1 VKILVATEQ
10 WFPDYAG
17 GVGRVAEQTS
27 RALVGRGHDVVV
39 IAPSSDGRNAQDAL
53 PGVDVRRVLRRGW
66 LPKTF
71 TDAGEV
77 ARAVRRLGLG
87 DADVAVAHH
96 PTSVVGIAR
105 AAPNVPIAYVFH
117 ASALREARQ
126 RRARGVGPAQSVR
139 SHIVEPELRRLERAA
154 ARRSERVLV
163 LSEFSRELFGEDHPA
178 RASRVEIVGGGVDT
192 RVFRPAEDREALRR
206 RLGIAPEE
214 RILVTV
220 RRLVHRTGVDLLLD
234 ALAQPSLR
242 DSRTRAVI
250 IGEGELRPALERR
263 RDALGLGMRAQLLG
277 RLPDDEVRDWYRAA
291 DVVVLPTIA
300 YEGFGISTA
309 EALACGTPV
318 VGTPVGATP
327 EILRPLEP
335 GLIARA
341 ADPAALADAVWS
353 VLERL
358 GPDLRGRCRTYAEDS
373 LSWGRVILRWEHS
386 ITSLKSA
393 PSDA

>member
-27 RALVGRGHDVVV
+27 RALVERGHDVVV
-39 IAPSSDGRNAQDAL
+39 IAPRSDGRHAHDAQ
-53 PGVDVRRVLRRGW
+53 PGIDVRRVLRRG

-71 TDAGEV
+71 TDPGEV
-77 ARAVRRLGLG
+77 ARAVKRLGLG

-96 PTSVVGIAR
+96 PTSGVGIAR
-105 AAPNVPIAYVFH
+105 AAPTLPIAYVFH

-126 RRARGVGPAQSVR
+126 RRARGVGLVQSVR
-139 SHIVEPELRRLERAA
+139 SHIVEPQLGRLERAA
-154 ARRSERVLV
+154 ARRCERVLV
-163 LSEFSRELFGEDHPA
+163 LSEFSRGLFGEDHPA
-178 RASRVEIVGGGVDT
+178 QASRVAIVGGGVDT
-192 RVFRPAEDREALRR
+192 GVFCPAEDREALRR

-214 RILVTV
+214 RMLVTV

-263 RDALGLGMRAQLLG
+263 RDALGLGPRARLLG
-277 RLPDDEVRDWYRAA
+277 RLPDAEVRDWYRAA

-327 EILRPLEP
+327 EILQPLDP
-335 GLIARA
+335 GLIAES
-341 ADPAALADAVWS
+341 ADSAALADVLRS
-353 VLERL
+353 VLERV
-358 GPDLRGRCRTYAEDS
+358 GPELRDRCRTYAEDS
-373 LSWGRVILRWEHS
+373 LSWERVILHWERS